1 MLRTGPRAGMDYM
14 GHEAYGGQRGDT
26 PRRFSITLKING
38 TFLQITSYME
48 VRYVNA
54 LIA

>member
-1 MLRTGPRAGMDYM
+1 MLRTGPRAGMDYT
-14 GHEAYGGQRGDT
+14 GHEPYGGQRGDT

-48 VRYVNA
+48 IHYVNA
-54 LIA
+54 LIS